1 MYEENIVIRNAS
13 GLHARPASQL
23 VALANN
29 YASDVEVVHGGKSV
43 NAKSVLSVLT
53 AGIYTGS
60 EVVLRVSGPD
70 EEVAAPAL
78 SEFMNNLPD

>member
-1 MYEENIVIRNAS
+1 MYEENIVIRNTS

-23 VALANN
+23 VALANE
-29 YASDVEVVHGGKSV
+29 YESDVEVVFGDKKV

-53 AGIYTGS
+53 AGIYAGS
-60 EVVLRVSGPD
+60 EVVLRVSGAD
-70 EEVAAPAL
+70 EDVAAPAL